1 MQYAYNSVVAS
12 LSNNLQLHWMA
23 ELELYG
29 KVVNINNLF
38 PPNNPHKQ
46 NIKTY
51 YCKDSTNMKYSYKS
65 AISSL
70 SNN

>member
-1 MQYAYNSVVAS
+1 
-12 LSNNLQLHWMA
+12 MA

-29 KVVNINNLF
+29 KVVNINNPF

-46 NIKTY
+46 NIKTL
-51 YCKDSTNMKYSYKS
+51 YCKDSTNMQYLYKS

-70 SNN
+70 SNNLQPHWMVELDLYGK